1 MARIEEDCWKEEE
14 TNAIAAAAESTISKS
29 FQDKADTFKA
39 EIESAL

>member
-14 TNAIAAAAESTISKS
+14 TNAIAAESTISKS